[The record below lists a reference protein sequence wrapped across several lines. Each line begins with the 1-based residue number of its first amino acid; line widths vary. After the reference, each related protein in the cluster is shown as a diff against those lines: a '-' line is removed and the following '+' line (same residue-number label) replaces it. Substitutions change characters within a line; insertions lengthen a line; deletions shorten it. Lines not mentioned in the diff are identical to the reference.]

1 MEKSKREGGTDTVIE
16 NSEKPK
22 EIFPEIEGKKT
33 TGELTCPNET
43 FDTTSRDT
51 RLLDRAFTVIREH
64 IARNYRFNSDQM
76 DTGIEI
82 SLPVLPARDQK
93 LFREIGQHSHVSL
106 WQTNWAQF
114 RRNHE
119 NGLAFS
125 LLLDPG
131 WRSGDLYGFPE
142 VVCEVCQKTFIP
154 ETLGGRFCS
163 NKCGAEEE
171 RIRLGLPTREEQLAA
186 LEVAKSK
193 EERVKEYD
201 DQLREQN
208 QKKDKQVEVAGV

>member
-1 MEKSKREGGTDTVIE
+1 MEEGKTESKTDTPSPVAA
-16 NSEKPK
+16 K
-22 EIFPEIEGKKT
+22 ETDARFKDRLFAHLRELIAKEVQFSNEEIQVF
-33 TGELTCPNET
+33 
-43 FDTTSRDT
+43 FDGIRVQI
-51 RLLDRAFTVIREH
+51 DRK
-64 IARNYRFNSDQM
+64 YRFSSDQM

-142 VVCEVCQKTFIP
+142 VVCEVCHKTFIP
-154 ETLGGRFCS
+154 DTLGGRFCS

-171 RIRLGLPTREEQLAA
+171 RIRLGLPTREAQLVE
-186 LEVAKSK
+186 LEAAKSK
-193 EERVKEYD
+193 EERVKEAD
-201 DQLREQN
+201 DQLREQS
-208 QKKDKQVEVAGV
+208 QKQDKQVEVAGA

>member
-1 MEKSKREGGTDTVIE
+1 MEESKTEGGIDT
-16 NSEKPK
+16 PK
-22 EIFPEIEGKKT
+22 ENKDAVPIGAD
-33 TGELTCPNET
+33 N
-43 FDTTSRDT
+43 

-64 IARNYRFNSDQM
+64 IARNYRFSSDQM

-82 SLPVLPARDQK
+82 SLPVLPPRDQK
-93 LFREIGQHSHVSL
+93 LFREIGQHNRVSL

-114 RRNHE
+114 RRNLE

-131 WRSGDLYGFPE
+131 WRSGDIYGFPE
-142 VVCEVCQKTFIP
+142 VVCEVCHKTFIP

-171 RIRLGLPTREEQLAA
+171 RQRLGLPTREEQLVV
-186 LEVAKSK
+186 LEAAKSK
-193 EERVKEYD
+193 EDRVKEYD